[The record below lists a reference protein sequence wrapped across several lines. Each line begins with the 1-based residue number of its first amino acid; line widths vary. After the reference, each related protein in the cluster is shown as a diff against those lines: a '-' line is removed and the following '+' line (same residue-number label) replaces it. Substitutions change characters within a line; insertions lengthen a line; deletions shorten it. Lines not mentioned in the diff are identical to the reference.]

1 MSEESIKARIKQVSY
16 ICIFGEALKEF
27 YAAADRIEAKDA
39 RIAELEA
46 ENAGLATNQC
56 LHDIHCDDAGNPY
69 CPRIAELEASLE
81 KQEAIT
87 KDDAK
92 WMMAYHQWCVMNGF
106 PPSSSNLIAAL
117 HALVDT
123 RRMGRMKM
131 SDLVTRLRG
140 GIHISEDE
148 AALRSEAAARIAELE
163 AALNQAKQHF
173 VADEPLKAFFE
184 ICAALEGKKDDQ

>member
-1 MSEESIKARIKQVSY
+1 MIDLVKRLRMDVEPSEGDMES
-16 ICIFGEALKEF
+16 
-27 YAAADRIEAKDA
+27 AADLIEAQAD

-92 WMMAYHQWCVMNGF
+92 WMMAYHKWCVMNGF

-123 RRMGRMKM
+123 RRMGEKM
-131 SDLVTRLRG
+131 SDLIVRLRG

-148 AALRSEAAARIAELE
+148 TALRSEAADRITELE

-184 ICAALEGKKDDQ
+184 ICAALKGKKDE